1 MSLQPMQFGM
11 ALRNAR
17 VEKNLTQ
24 TELSEIL
31 NISLSYIKDLEH
43 SRSIPSYQT
52 FEKVVRYFHLS
63 ADAIIY
69 PEKDFTDSAYH
80 KLKRLLTLCSEQ
92 QLRVILSVTET
103 LLSMEK
109 I

>member
-31 NISLSYIKDLEH
+31 NISLSYIKDLER
-43 SRSIPSYQT
+43 SRSIPSYQM
-52 FEKVVRYFHLS
+52 FEKVVRYFNLS

-69 PEKDFTDSAYH
+69 PEKDSADSAYH

-92 QLRVILSVTET
+92 QLRVILSVTES
-103 LLSMEK
+103 LLSMEA